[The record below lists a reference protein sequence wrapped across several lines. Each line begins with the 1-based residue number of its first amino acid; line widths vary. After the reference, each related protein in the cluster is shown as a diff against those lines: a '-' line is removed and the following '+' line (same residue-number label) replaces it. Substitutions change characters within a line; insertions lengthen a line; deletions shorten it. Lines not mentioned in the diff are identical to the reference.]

1 MKKMTILAAMALVA
15 TTASAQYTCDPTVET
30 VLAKGKV
37 TKVMTI
43 SLDASAEAQF
53 AAQGA
58 TIIAAGPN
66 DMERNFW
73 IWDNTFSAGD
83 SSLPGVGDQTDG
95 YVSLIVG
102 TAGWSG
108 AGYNVADPGVDTSW
122 WNDDTRFHLAY
133 YSPATAPA
141 SIAMIINDADGV
153 NTPAKV
159 SLGDA
164 LNDNGAVYPAIGP
177 KSNDDW
183 QGIDIS
189 FADLKRIYPAF
200 VPTAS
205 TSWKGN
211 ILSVLAGGV
220 AGQTLALDAIYFYQL
235 EDQSGVQ
242 NVAIDENLPVV
253 YYNLQGVR
261 VDNPENGIFIA
272 RQGSK
277 SMKVVK

>member
-1 MKKMTILAAMALVA
+1 M
-15 TTASAQYTCDPTVET
+15 
-30 VLAKGKV
+30 
-37 TKVMTI
+37 
-43 SLDASAEAQF
+43 
-53 AAQGA
+53 
-58 TIIAAGPN
+58 
-66 DMERNFW
+66 
-73 IWDNTFSAGD
+73 
-83 SSLPGVGDQTDG
+83 
-95 YVSLIVG
+95 
-102 TAGWSG
+102 
-108 AGYNVADPGVDTSW
+108 
-122 WNDDTRFHLAY
+122 
-133 YSPATAPA
+133 
-141 SIAMIINDADGV
+141 
-153 NTPAKV
+153 

-164 LNDNGAVYPAIGP
+164 FNDNGAVYPAIGP

-211 ILSVLAGGV
+211 ILSFLAGGV